1 MDGRIATLVG
11 YGPRPGSVTRRP
23 RRTVTA
29 APAPMSQQGP
39 LPPAQ
44 PQQGSLAPAQPQEGP
59 LPPTQPQ
66 QGPLPPTRAGA
77 GATSAAPPA
86 APPRPSGTV
95 PLAKPPVRKLAKDL
109 GVDLREVIPSRADG
123 VITRED
129 VQAHVNG
136 TATRHGP
143 AAEHAPVAASVAGER
158 REPIRGVRRAT
169 AAAMVAS
176 AFTAPHVTE
185 FLAVDVS
192 ETMALR
198 DRLRAT
204 REYAE
209 VRLTPLA
216 VVAKAVCLAARR
228 TPEVNAHWD
237 EAAGEIVYYDHVQ
250 LGIAA
255 ATPRGL
261 IVPKIRNA
269 DTLSLAQLAAAL
281 GELTATAREGRRHP
295 QTSSAAPSRSPT
307 SASSASTPAPRSST
321 PARRRSWPWGRSSRR
336 RGWSRARWPC
346 ARCVSSRCR
355 STIAWSTA
363 SRAVASSPTLDAC
376 WRTRVLP

>member
-1 MDGRIATLVG
+1 M
-11 YGPRPGSVTRRP
+11 
-23 RRTVTA
+23 
-29 APAPMSQQGP
+29 
-39 LPPAQ
+39 
-44 PQQGSLAPAQPQEGP
+44 
-59 LPPTQPQ
+59 
-66 QGPLPPTRAGA
+66 
-77 GATSAAPPA
+77 
-86 APPRPSGTV
+86 
-95 PLAKPPVRKLAKDL
+95 RKLAKDL
-109 GVDLREVIPSRADG
+109 GVDLREVIPSRPDG

-129 VQAHVNG
+129 VQAHANG
-136 TATRHGP
+136 TRRRARP
-143 AAEHAPVAASVAGER
+143 AAAGGPGPASVAGER

-185 FLAVDVS
+185 FLAVDVT

-216 VVAKAVCLAARR
+216 FVAKAVCLAARR

-237 EAAGEIVYYDHVQ
+237 EAAGEIVYYDRVQ

-269 DTLSLAQLAAAL
+269 DTLVA
-281 GELTATAREGRRHP
+281 G
-295 QTSSAAPSRSPT
+295 
-307 SASSASTPAPRSST
+307 
-321 PARRRSWPWGRSSRR
+321 
-336 RGWSRARWPC
+336 
-346 ARCVSSRCR
+346 
-355 STIAWSTA
+355 
-363 SRAVASSPTLDAC
+363 ASSPPRSAS
-376 WRTRVLP
+376 